1 MVERL
6 GDKHAT
12 RLVVEDV
19 GYQAAIIEQLQ
30 NKNYRVTGFK
40 VGSADKRS
48 RLTSVS
54 HLFESRKVL
63 FPENYAKDLIAQLVG
78 FGVEKHDDL
87 MDALVMVLAE
97 VVRAD
102 KAYIAQ
108 THATVGM
115 SYDEMYEAYEH
126 ESQNL

>member
-1 MVERL
+1 
-6 GDKHAT
+6 HAT

-63 FPENYAKDLIAQLVG
+63 FPQGGAKDLIAQIVG

-102 KAYIAQ
+102 KA
-108 THATVGM
+108 HATQTRVSLGV
-115 SYDEMYEAYEH
+115 SFEEMYAT
-126 ESQNL
+126 QGDTF

>member
-1 MVERL
+1 
-6 GDKHAT
+6 
-12 RLVVEDV
+12 V

-30 NKNYRVTGFK
+30 NKNFRVTGFK

-54 HLFESRKVL
+54 HLFESGKVL
-63 FPENYAKDLIAQLVG
+63 FPEDNAKDLIAQILG

-102 KAYIAQ
+102 KAY
-108 THATVGM
+108 TVHARASVGM
-115 SYDEMYEAYEH
+115 SFEEMYA
-126 ESQNL
+126 SQEDAFGPF